1 MKKKR
6 KGYTKK
12 TNFTKNMKWT
22 KNISKKGEVTVVFKR
37 TKKEDADIFTKNTKD
52 EINERLIERF
62 MKKED

>member
-1 MKKKR
+1 
-6 KGYTKK
+6 
-12 TNFTKNMKWT
+12 MKWT

-62 MKKED
+62 MKKEE

>member
-1 MKKKR
+1 MKKKG

-12 TNFTKNMKWT
+12 ANFTKNMKWT

-62 MKKED
+62 MKKEE